1 MKNIGLNVEKPSTD
15 CDDHHCPFHGQIS
28 IRGKLIQARL
38 TLEQEKA
45 GLIDQADDF
54 QNESRRQEDSLRSQI
69 NLMASKKGLL
79 EKEKTELEQK
89 IDSLIQQQKDDTKE
103 KAALSTRLSGS
114 EDRYRLTKKELDY
127 LVSKHAEEISEFEKE
142 KTLLI
147 ENLQAFDLLKSQ
159 YGELEI
165 AYNRLVRPARN
176 EVGRYRVE
184 VRYWKANGR
193 FHYSIKE
200 PGEAIETEV
209 SEEGL
214 HERLGKLQEAHPGKL
229 FTHVI
234 FPGGKDIS
242 HEEAYLFERSIV
254 SQYDYYY
261 SYSNDLTYTI

>member
-1 MKNIGLNVEKPSTD
+1 M
-15 CDDHHCPFHGQIS
+15 
-28 IRGKLIQARL
+28 
-38 TLEQEKA
+38 
-45 GLIDQADDF
+45 
-54 QNESRRQEDSLRSQI
+54 
-69 NLMASKKGLL
+69 
-79 EKEKTELEQK
+79 
-89 IDSLIQQQKDDTKE
+89 
-103 KAALSTRLSGS
+103 
-114 EDRYRLTKKELDY
+114 
-127 LVSKHAEEISEFEKE
+127 
-142 KTLLI
+142 
-147 ENLQAFDLLKSQ
+147 QAFDLLKSQ

-209 SEEGL
+209 SVEGL
-214 HERLGKLQEAHPGKL
+214 HERLGELQEDHPGKL

-261 SYSNDLTYTI
+261 SN